1 MKSKKTDTPHRFICR
16 TAKKKNRNAI
26 GWILLTIFFPFM
38 LAPAVALIISR
49 LRALPPPYELDL
61 DDGLPFI
68 EKTRPTWGSFR
79 DSIRNTMGAWRRKLQ
94 IRLLWNISGDDAM
107 NIPQRILLIIAAIA
121 LIWVIW
127 TTPQITIVQ
136 GTYFNAEVWG
146 KENARFAKMTDYRT
160 ALTRA
165 VGIAGGTLLIF
176 FALMGIKKKDV

>member
-1 MKSKKTDTPHRFICR
+1 
-16 TAKKKNRNAI
+16 
-26 GWILLTIFFPFM
+26 
-38 LAPAVALIISR
+38 
-49 LRALPPPYELDL
+49 
-61 DDGLPFI
+61 
-68 EKTRPTWGSFR
+68 
-79 DSIRNTMGAWRRKLQ
+79 
-94 IRLLWNISGDDAM
+94 M